1 MGEHKLPHAPGL
13 FSSVHSNDSRETHW
27 TYYKKKREASP
38 RAKAE
43 LPRNRKFLCSKNLY
57 TANNKV
63 NCLESMSIIECISK
77 DTTSTTTTWC
87 NRVYCDEVWNGM
99 VRWDG
104 EVVQWGGAGWDGV
117 WWDGEVV
124 QWGGVHS
131 LN

>member
-38 RAKAE
+38 GAKAE

-57 TANNKV
+57 TANTKV

-77 DTTSTTTTWC
+77 DTTSSTTTRC

-104 EVVQWGGAGWDGV
+104 EVVQWGGVGRGAVG
-117 WWDGEVV
+117 
-124 QWGGVHS
+124 WGGVGGVQCGKEQ
-131 LN
+131 